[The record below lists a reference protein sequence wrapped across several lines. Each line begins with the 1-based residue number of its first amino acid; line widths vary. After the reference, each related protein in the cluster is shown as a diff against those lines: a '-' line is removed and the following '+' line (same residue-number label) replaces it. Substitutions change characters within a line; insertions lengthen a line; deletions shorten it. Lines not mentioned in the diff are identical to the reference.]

1 MNPKLEVYAPKK
13 ELVDNF
19 PLPSNQPPPPLTPPK
34 KTSMMDGNNLV
45 QDF

>member
-1 MNPKLEVYAPKK
+1 MNQKLEVYAPKK

-19 PLPSNQPPPPLTPPK
+19 PLPSNPPSTPPQK
-34 KTSMMDGNNLV
+34 KTSMMDRNNLV